1 MSKFKVGDLVEH
13 RASGQRGVVCDVR
26 EDGSEC
32 VPVRYEYQLDCGY
45 SYMARSAAEAWSS
58 GDDIWMPEYVL
69 EQAAPRSAIVGFN
82 MPACENKPSSD
93 ESIEKLAELLANKI
107 AEKLAK

>member
-13 RASGQRGVVCDVR
+13 RASGQRGVVCEVR
-26 EDGSEC
+26 DDGG
-32 VPVRYEYQLDCGY
+32 VEYRLDCGY
-45 SYMARSAAEAWSS
+45 SYMARSAAETWSS
-58 GDDIWMPEYVL
+58 GEDIWMPEYVL
-69 EQAAPRSAIVGFN
+69 EQAAPRPAMVGFN